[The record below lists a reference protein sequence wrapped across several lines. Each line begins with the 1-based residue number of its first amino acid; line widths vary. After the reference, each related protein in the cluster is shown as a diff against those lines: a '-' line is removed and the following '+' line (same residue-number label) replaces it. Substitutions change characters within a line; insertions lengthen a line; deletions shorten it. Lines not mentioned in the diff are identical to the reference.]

1 MTKTG
6 IPKPKT
12 AEETS
17 QLIKVALGE
26 EKADLAVVNAKIVNV
41 YTGEILEDQSVTVK
55 GEWIAYVGQ
64 NAENSI
70 GPQTEVIDARGQ
82 TVIPGLVEGHT
93 HIAWLYTAYE
103 FLKHVIPGGTT
114 TIVTETFEVYPVSG
128 YDGVVDFLE
137 SLKDQPIKIFG
148 TAPAMISISPAA
160 RGIPSATL
168 EKLLARDDVLGMG
181 ESYWQAV
188 LQEPDKILPLY
199 EQTLAA
205 GKTIEGHSAG
215 ASDKKL
221 AAYVGCGISSCH
233 EPINADQVLER
244 MRMGLHIMIREGSIR
259 RDLEE
264 IAKIKNNNID
274 LRRLILSTDGVEPE
288 DLLEKGFME
297 FVLQKAISC
306 GFDPVA
312 AIQMAT
318 LNVAEHFSLDAFIGG
333 IAPGRYADMIIIP
346 DVHTINARLV
356 ISKGRVIAREGKI
369 LVAPRKHEYTNQ
381 SLNSVKLL
389 RDMEPAD
396 FSIRIEK
403 DTARIKVRVIDMVT
417 DLVTAELETQ
427 WPVIDGQ
434 LHPDLHQDV
443 VKVSAIDRTHH
454 PGKIFNGLIKGFG
467 LKSGAMACS
476 AAWDTSDIIVVGA
489 DDGDM
494 ACATNRI
501 HTLQGGAVVCDKGR
515 ILIEL
520 PLPVF
525 GIMSDFPM
533 EDITRRLK
541 EIKKAVSDLGVRHPD
556 PLLTLITL
564 TGAAIPYLRIC
575 EEGLVNLK
583 DGKTRSLIVN
593 QSKNT

>member
-1 MTKTG
+1 MTKIG

-17 QLIKVALGE
+17 QLIKVALGD
-26 EKADLAVVNAKIVNV
+26 EKADLAVINAKIVNV

-55 GEWIAYVGQ
+55 GEWIAYVGP
-64 NAENSI
+64 NAGNSI
-70 GPQTEVIDARGQ
+70 GPQTEIIDARGQ
-82 TVIPGLVEGHT
+82 TVIPGLIEGHT
-93 HIAWLYTAYE
+93 HTAWLYTAYE

-148 TAPAMISISPAA
+148 TAPAMISISQAA

-168 EKLLARDDVLGMG
+168 EKMLARDDVLGMG

-199 EQTLAA
+199 EQTLTA

-215 ASDKKL
+215 ASDNKL

-264 IAKIKNNNID
+264 ISKIMENDID

-297 FVLQKAISC
+297 FVLQKAINC
-306 GFDPVA
+306 GFDPVS

-318 LNVAEHFSLDAFIGG
+318 LNVAEHYSLDAFIGG
-333 IAPGRYADMIIIP
+333 VAPGRYADMVIIP
-346 DVHTINARLV
+346 DVQTINARLV
-356 ISKGRVIAREGKI
+356 ISKGRVIARKGKI
-369 LVAPRKHEYTNQ
+369 LVSPRKHQYTNK
-381 SLNSVKLL
+381 SRNSVKLL

-396 FSIRIEK
+396 FSIRTEK
-403 DTARIKVRVIDMVT
+403 DTAEIKVRIIDMVT

-434 LHPDLHQDV
+434 LHPDIHQDV

-467 LKSGAMACS
+467 LTSGAMACS

-489 DDGDM
+489 DSVDM

-501 HTLQGGAVVCDKGR
+501 HSLQGGAVVCDKGR
-515 ILIEL
+515 ILVEL

-525 GIMSDFPM
+525 GIMSDLPI
-533 EDITRRLK
+533 EDIARRLK
-541 EIKKAVSDLGVRHPD
+541 AIKKTASELGVRHPD

-593 QSKNT
+593 